1 MVADGGQDGV
11 EGGGHGQLLVGGG
24 GVVERVGVHIH
35 RRHQPRHRPA
45 HRQPRSLGITGRHLK
60 IEVSAMFR
68 ESLQFVKFSRYFIES
83 SYTHL
88 SKVPDSLQH
97 PQEDDTHDTHFQ
109 LLSTLDTEH

>member
-1 MVADGGQDGV
+1 MVADRRQDGV

-24 GVVERVGVHIH
+24 GVVQRVGVHIH

-60 IEVSAMFR
+60 IDRGVSDGSR
-68 ESLQFVKFSRYFIES
+68 NISLKTLTY
-83 SYTHL
+83 L

-97 PQEDDTHDTHFQ
+97 PQEDDTHNTHFQ
-109 LLSTLDTEH
+109 LL